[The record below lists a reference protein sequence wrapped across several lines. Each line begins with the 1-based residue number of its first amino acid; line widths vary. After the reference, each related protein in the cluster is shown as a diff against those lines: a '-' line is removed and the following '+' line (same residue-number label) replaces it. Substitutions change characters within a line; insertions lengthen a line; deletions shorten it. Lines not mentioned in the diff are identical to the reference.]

1 MTTTVKV
8 LRYSPKFKE
17 HYALI
22 NDGMLEGISDEA
34 LSSINFE
41 YWTPHLHVEQK
52 EKVVTFSVDDK
63 YLVSTIR
70 ALACQPNVDADMWER
85 YAQQALQG
93 IDEVV
98 ENEEWALIE
107 LDVIMKSLACLL
119 LRERYTEHNDKEDD
133 LWI

>member
-8 LRYSPKFKE
+8 LRTDADTNF
-17 HYALI
+17 AI
-22 NDGMLEGISDEA
+22 NNGLLEGIDETA
-34 LSSINFE
+34 LDSINFE

-63 YLVSTIR
+63 YLVSTIK
-70 ALACQPNVDADMWER
+70 ALACQPNVNAAMWER

-93 IDEVV
+93 VDEVA
-98 ENEEWALIE
+98 ENEDWALVE
-107 LDVIMKSLACLL
+107 LDVIMKSLALL
-119 LRERYTEHNDKEDD
+119 ILRERYTEHEDE